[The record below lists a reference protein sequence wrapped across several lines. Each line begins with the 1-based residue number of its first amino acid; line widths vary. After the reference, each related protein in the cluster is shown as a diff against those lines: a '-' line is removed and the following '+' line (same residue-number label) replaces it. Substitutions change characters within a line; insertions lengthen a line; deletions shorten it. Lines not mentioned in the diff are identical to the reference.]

1 MAFPENIFV
10 PIGVVS
16 AALIAG
22 GIAYAGFIS
31 TKESKVSE
39 FRQNWINE
47 LREEIATYV
56 SRVDALIEHVSK
68 ANIGMSFS
76 IEKKM
81 SVKLEHSELYS
92 EMLKSRIS
100 ILLRINNKEKALEDF
115 QRNETFLNL
124 IESIYQKFEGGKFS
138 EVYTDIDSLTGV
150 SRSLLKHEW
159 DRVRVGESRFQG
171 AKDWAKWGMQGATT
185 ILLALLMN
193 VAYESFPREAE
204 SQMAPRVAASTKQ
217 AKVETSK
224 AEKPSAEKG
233 ASPSTTTTVPQ
244 SNPALPARP

>member
-56 SRVDALIEHVSK
+56 SRVDALIKHVSK

-81 SVKLEHSELYS
+81 SVKLVHSELYS

-100 ILLRINNKEKALEDF
+100 ILLRINNKEKAPQDF

-124 IESIYQKFEGGKFS
+124 IESIYQKFEGGKFPD
-138 EVYTDIDSLTGV
+138 VYTDIESLTGV

-159 DRVRVGESRFQG
+159 GRARDGEKRFQEAKAG
-171 AKDWAKWGMQGATT
+171 AEWAMGAAGAFLMA
-185 ILLALLMN
+185 ILMS
-193 VAYESFPREAE
+193 VGYESL
-204 SQMAPRVAASTKQ
+204 
-217 AKVETSK
+217 TS
-224 AEKPSAEKG
+224 ALA
-233 ASPSTTTTVPQ
+233 TMPQ
-244 SNPALPARP
+244 SKNTAQVSRDK

>member
-56 SRVDALIEHVSK
+56 SRVDALIEHVTK
-68 ANIGMSFS
+68 ANTGMSFS
-76 IEKKM
+76 LQKRM
-81 SVKLEHSELYS
+81 SVKLDHSELYS

-100 ILLRINNKEKALEDF
+100 ILLRINNKEKAPQDF
-115 QRNETFLNL
+115 QRNEAFLNL
-124 IESIYQKFEGGKFS
+124 VESIYQKFEGGKFPD
-138 EVYTDIDSLTGV
+138 VYSDIESLTGV

-159 DRVRVGESRFQG
+159 DRVRDGESRFQG

-185 ILLALLMN
+185 ILMALLMN
-193 VAYESFPREAE
+193 VAYESFPRESAC
-204 SQMAPRVAASTKQ
+204 QMAPGVAASTKQ
-217 AKVETSK
+217 TNVEPSK

-233 ASPSTTTTVPQ
+233 ASLSTMTVPQ
-244 SNPALPARP
+244 SNPELPALP

>member
-56 SRVDALIEHVSK
+56 SRVDALIEHITK
-68 ANIGMSFS
+68 ANTGMRLPLH
-76 IEKKM
+76 KRM
-81 SVKLEHSELYS
+81 SAKLDHSELYS

-100 ILLRINNKEKALEDF
+100 IMLRINNKEKAPQDF
-115 QRNETFLNL
+115 QRNEAFLNL
-124 IESIYQKFEGGKFS
+124 IESIYQKFEGGKFPD
-138 EVYTDIDSLTGV
+138 VYTDIESLTGV
-150 SRSLLKHEW
+150 SRSLLKQEW
-159 DRVRVGESRFQG
+159 GRARDGEKRFQEAKAG
-171 AKDWAKWGMQGATT
+171 AEWAMGAAGAFLMAILMAVGYESLTSALATT
-185 ILLALLMN
+185 TK
-193 VAYESFPREAE
+193 PTD
-204 SQMAPRVAASTKQ
+204 AAQISRDK
-217 AKVETSK
+217 
-224 AEKPSAEKG
+224 
-233 ASPSTTTTVPQ
+233 
-244 SNPALPARP
+244 